1 VSTAGTAETAAELH
15 ERALAENESGR
26 HATARRLLHRAL
38 RLDPAPER
46 RAHILISLAYHEAER
61 HSLESGIELLA
72 QADAVPGLPRRLR
85 GLVAS
90 QRGLL
95 YLRAARMAEA
105 TAELT
110 VALRLVDDSQ
120 PQDVCRALLN
130 RGIAAMSLGRPAAA
144 KDDLTRCAALARRT
158 GLDLL
163 AAKASHNLAYLLM
176 LGGDLPR
183 AIREMDTVAPS
194 LAAESP
200 ASAAVYYVDRAQ
212 VMLAAALLHE
222 ADDDLARAVSL
233 LADARRPQDR
243 AEAELARARVALL
256 DERWADA
263 HRLAGQAHRRFARRG
278 ATGWALLAA
287 HARVAAEAA
296 SAGRS
301 AKLRG
306 AGRGGRAA
314 AAEAAE
320 LAALLEKAGL
330 DDEARRARLTAVLA
344 SLRTSDGPDRAA
356 DLAGTALGLRRDDPI
371 ATRLQ
376 ARTARAGLAQ
386 ARGDGA
392 AADRERRAA
401 LVDLHRYQ
409 ASFGSLDLQ
418 TSVAG
423 HGRRLADEGLAGALA
438 GGRPATV
445 FQWAQRA
452 RALSARLPPVL
463 PPADPD
469 AAALLEEL
477 RHARAEM
484 RADGPVDPRLRA
496 RCTRLEQQIR
506 RRSWYAPGPGTVTAP
521 EPLSR
526 LRDALAPHGG
536 SFVAHLLSG
545 GRLYAL
551 VATAGRA
558 VVRPLGTAAPAL
570 EAQERLRHDLD
581 ALAIDALPAALRA
594 SVRASARSALRRL
607 ESLVWQPIRDAVST
621 GPVLLAPSAGLA
633 TVPWPLLPAL
643 RGVPVTV
650 VASVSAWLAARE
662 PAGGEAGDRVRL
674 PATATVALAAG
685 PAVARAPAEIAAVAS
700 VWASSPGSGT
710 TGGGASRP
718 GPASS
723 TVVTT
728 AGAVRAA
735 AGDADLLHVAAH
747 GRHEPDN
754 PLLSHLDLADGPLF
768 GYELER
774 LARMPRHIVLS
785 ACELGLVRA
794 RPGDET
800 LGMTAALLHAGAGS
814 VVAGVARVGDAA
826 AHRVAVAHHA
836 GLRAGRAPAE
846 ALAGALAAMDA
857 EEDQPALVCFGAG
870 W

>member
-1 VSTAGTAETAAELH
+1 VTQTSPVHEAADLH
-15 ERALAENESGR
+15 ARALAESERGR
-26 HATARRLLHRAL
+26 HASARRLLRRAL
-38 RLDPAPER
+38 RADPEPQR
-46 RAHILISLAYHEAER
+46 RAHILISLAFHEDDRHGLER
-61 HSLESGIELLA
+61 GLALLA
-72 QADAVPGLPRRLR
+72 EADAVPGLPRWLR
-85 GLVAS
+85 GLVAG
-90 QRGLL
+90 QRALL
-95 YLRAARMAEA
+95 YLRAAWLDEAMANFD
-105 TAELT
+105 T
-110 VALRLVDDSQ
+110 ALRLLDDSR
-120 PQDVCRALLN
+120 PEDVCRVLLN
-130 RGIAAMSLGRPAAA
+130 RSTAGMSLGRIAGV
-144 KDDLTRCAALARRT
+144 KDDLTRCAALARAA

-163 AAKASHNLAYLLM
+163 AAKASHNLAYLL
-176 LGGDLPR
+176 LLEGDLPR
-183 AIREMDTVAPS
+183 AMREMDAVAPV
-194 LAAESP
+194 LVAESP

-212 VMLAAALLHE
+212 VMLAAGLFGE
-222 ADDDLARAVSL
+222 ADEDLARAAA
-233 LADARRPQDR
+233 LAAAARHSHNQ
-243 AEAELARARVALL
+243 AEAELVRARVALL
-256 DERWADA
+256 EERWDDA
-263 HRLAGQAHRRFARRG
+263 RRLAGRAHRRFARRG

-287 HARVAAEAA
+287 HARVAAA
-296 SAGRS
+296 
-301 AKLRG
+301 
-306 AGRGGRAA
+306 AGRGERAA
-314 AAEAAE
+314 AGDAAD
-320 LAALLEKAGL
+320 LAILLDKAGL
-330 DDEARRARLTAVLA
+330 DDEARRARLTAVLT
-344 SLRTSDGPDRAA
+344 SLRNGDAGDA
-356 DLAGTALGLRRDDPI
+356 DQATLRLHRDDPI

-423 HGRRLADEGLAGALA
+423 HGRRLADEGLARALA

-484 RADGPVDPRLRA
+484 RADGPADPRLRA
-496 RCTRLEQQIR
+496 RCARLEQQIR

-526 LRDALAPHGG
+526 LRDALAPDGG

-551 VATAGRA
+551 VLSADRA

-581 ALAIDALPAALRA
+581 ALAIDALPVALRA
-594 SVRASARSALRRL
+594 TVRGSARSALRRL
-607 ESLVWQPIRDAVST
+607 EALVWQPIRDVVSA

-643 RGVPVTV
+643 RGCPVAV
-650 VASVSAWLAARE
+650 VASMSAWLAARDRTGGS
-662 PAGGEAGDRVRL
+662 AGAGGDRVRL
-674 PATATVALAAG
+674 PAAPSVALAAG
-685 PAVARAPAEIAAVAS
+685 PAVARASAEIAAVAA
-700 VWASSPGSGT
+700 VWSAAP
-710 TGGGASRP
+710 
-718 GPASS
+718 S

-735 AGDADLLHVAAH
+735 AGAADLLHVAAH

-836 GLRAGRAPAE
+836 GLRAGRPPAE
-846 ALAGALAAMDA
+846 ALAGALAAVDP
-857 EEDQPALVCFGAG
+857 EEDPPALVCFGAG